1 MNTKNIPYKQPNP
14 QALYVMRK
22 SPYGDGKQ
30 LVLHVTDSF
39 EEGYI
44 CFDDTNRGHMI
55 EAKNVET
62 KERSF
67 SFIDTQDRLWEFEE
81 VTIEE
86 FENSLYQYV
95 WNGQE
100 IAKLCATTE
109 DLWEYY
115 RKEFP
120 I

>member
-1 MNTKNIPYKQPNP
+1 MNSENIIYKQPNKE
-14 QALYVMRK
+14 ALYVMRQ
-22 SPYGDGKQ
+22 SPYGSGKQ
-30 LVLHVTDSF
+30 LILHVTDDF
-39 EEGYI
+39 KEGYI

-62 KERSF
+62 KEHSF
-67 SFIDTQDRLWEFEE
+67 SFVDTQDRLWEFEE

-86 FENSLYQYV
+86 FANNLCQYV
-95 WNGQE
+95 GNGQE
-100 IAKLCATTE
+100 IAKFCATTE